1 MTNDTVEQL
10 CADIKTRI
18 DELWEQSLGAM
29 LNGEVDEFADR
40 ILAAHKRE
48 MDELVDASVR
58 TNELLVKQIAEKDA
72 EIARIKSV
80 LSELF
85 KRSLPKCTTCDCVC
99 DECFECSLSDLVPL
113 IKWSLEGVQFD
124 PNDYSNL
131 PLFKKEVAYGE

>member
-1 MTNDTVEQL
+1 MTNDNDTVASIVKRVRRE
-10 CADIKTRI
+10 CS
-18 DELWEQSLGAM
+18 SLPLPNAA
-29 LNGEVDEFADR
+29 GEKLKLVREIND
-40 ILAAHKRE
+40 AHKRE
-48 MDELVDASVR
+48 
-58 TNELLVKQIAEKDA
+58 IAEKDA

-131 PLFKKEVAYGE
+131 PLFKKEVTK